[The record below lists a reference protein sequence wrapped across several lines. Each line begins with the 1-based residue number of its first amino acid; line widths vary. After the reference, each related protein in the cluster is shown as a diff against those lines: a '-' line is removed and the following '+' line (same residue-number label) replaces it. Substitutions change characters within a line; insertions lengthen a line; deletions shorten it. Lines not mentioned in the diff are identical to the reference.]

1 MNSSNNNN
9 GTPDF
14 FSWLIIF
21 ILFGSGAWPI
31 ALFLLIRKLFASDVP
46 KERRRAAPSLSKE
59 YRDDQQD
66 EELERLKKKLQQK
79 QNTEKAKEAIRSFVK
94 SPKENINNST
104 LLTIAGALIMAAGAF
119 LGFSAIGATGD
130 IGLQV
135 WTAMGTFLGGG
146 CMLASG
152 IMMKRS
158 MQRQAAYLAIIG
170 PNEAMEISTIA
181 KKAGV
186 SEKQA
191 GKDLQ
196 KMIDKGMFGESAYIN
211 KELGYI
217 FMSSRADE
225 ELTAARKA
233 AMEKTREATKLE
245 AAKQNA
251 SAYDQILA
259 QIRDV
264 NERIPDEAMTEK
276 ITELEQITRDIFR
289 AVEQEPEK
297 RGKIDRFMSYFLPTT
312 LKLLESYANM
322 EKNSVGGKNINQS
335 MQSIEVAMDTI
346 VEGFRHQLDELYR
359 TDAVS
364 IETEVDVLTK
374 MINRE
379 TTTAKQEFG
388 LGGQAVQQQKKE
400 N

>member
-1 MNSSNNNN
+1 M
-9 GTPDF
+9 
-14 FSWLIIF
+14 
-21 ILFGSGAWPI
+21 A
-31 ALFLLIRKLFASDVP
+31 AAAFLLA
-46 KERRRAAPSLSKE
+46 
-59 YRDDQQD
+59 
-66 EELERLKKKLQQK
+66 
-79 QNTEKAKEAIRSFVK
+79 RS
-94 SPKENINNST
+94 
-104 LLTIAGALIMAAGAF
+104 
-119 LGFSAIGATGD
+119 IGATGD
-130 IGLQV
+130 VGLQIA
-135 WTAMGTFLGGG
+135 TGLGTLFGGG
-146 CMLASG
+146 CMFTSG
-152 IMMKRS
+152 ILMKRA

-170 PNEAMEISTIA
+170 PNEAMEISAIA

-233 AMEKTREATKLE
+233 AMEKTREATKRE
-245 AAKQNA
+245 AVKQNA

-312 LKLLESYANM
+312 LKLLESYARM

-335 MQSIEVAMDTI
+335 KHSIEVAMDTI
-346 VEGFRHQLDELYR
+346 VEGFRHQLDELYK

-379 TTTAKQEFG
+379 TTTARQEFG
-388 LGGQAVQQQKKE
+388 LGGQAVQQQKE
-400 N
+400 AD